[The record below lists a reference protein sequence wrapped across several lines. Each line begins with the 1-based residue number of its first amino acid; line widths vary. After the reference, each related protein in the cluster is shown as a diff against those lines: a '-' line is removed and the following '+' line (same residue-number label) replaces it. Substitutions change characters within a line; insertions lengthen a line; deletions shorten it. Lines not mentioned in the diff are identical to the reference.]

1 VARIEVFAGS
11 GSDPMTALD
20 GLTRSVLLCRDYVS
34 DLLTDEELCQHL
46 QSVRILCVSD
56 LENLSS
62 YSGQTALVTLVLL
75 LSRMGMQVGLRI
87 PEVEMLGPQPPL
99 TMGPLRAALLALSGK
114 LIVGTF
120 VRHDVEFQP
129 DIIFV
134 LGDTEFD
141 SRHLLWRLNGDDWTG
156 SLKMSGSRSE
166 SRPWQS
172 NWTGGSMISA
182 ALAANEAF
190 KFAMRSLPLRDQTSQ
205 IFFEPSRT
213 CIFNFGKISIPQEI
227 IDLGRVDVIS
237 AGAISQSALY
247 ALLRFPNARMS
258 GRIFDNDITAE
269 SNLNRNMLTVKND
282 IGTTKVQLVADV
294 CADQFQLQPIG
305 TRFAGTDYQTGELA
319 PRVLIGVDD
328 IPSRWEVQRRSSG
341 WLAVG
346 GTSHFSISSSDHSPG
361 EPCCGCLHPVDDLAG
376 GNPIPT
382 ISFVS
387 FWAGLATAVR
397 LLRQSVGHPY
407 GRDQQHLWL
416 TPLRLDQPH
425 AAMWMRVAPADNCP
439 VCCPASFAMK

>member
-1 VARIEVFAGS
+1 VARIEIYPGS
-11 GSDPMTALD
+11 GVDPMTALD
-20 GLTRSVLLCRDYVS
+20 GLTRTVLLCRDYVS
-34 DLLTDEELCQHL
+34 DVLTDDELCQHL

-99 TMGPLRAALLALSGK
+99 TTGPLRAALLTLSEK
-114 LIVGTF
+114 LIVGAF
-120 VRHDVEFQP
+120 VQHDVEFKP

-141 SRHLLWRLNGDDWTG
+141 GRHLVWRLNGNDWTG
-156 SLKMSGSRSE
+156 ALNMSGSRSE

-190 KFAMRSLPLRDQTSQ
+190 KFAMRSLPLRDQASQ
-205 IFFEPSRT
+205 TFFEPSRA
-213 CIFNFGKISIPQEI
+213 CIFNFGNITIPEEI
-227 IDLGRVDVIS
+227 IDLGRVDLIS
-237 AGAISQSALY
+237 AGAISQAALY

-258 GRIFDNDITAE
+258 GRIFDDDITAE
-269 SNLNRNMLTVKND
+269 SNLNRNMLTVKTD
-282 IGTTKVQLVADV
+282 IGTTKVRLAADV
-294 CADQFQLQPIG
+294 CANKFQLQPVG
-305 TRFAGTDYQTGELA
+305 TRFGGTGSQIGELA
-319 PRVLIGVDD
+319 PRILIGVDD
-328 IPSRWEVQRRSSG
+328 IPSRWEVQRHSFG

-346 GTSHFSISSSDHSPG
+346 GTSHFSISSSGHDPG

-397 LLRQSVGHPY
+397 LLRQSVSQPY
-407 GRDQQHLWL
+407 GRHQQHLWL
-416 TPLRLDQPH
+416 TPLRLDQPN
-425 AAMWMRVAPADNCP
+425 AAMWMPVAPVKNCP
-439 VCCPASFAMK
+439 VCCPASFAM